1 MKDLTQY
8 INESKT
14 NAIHPVVE
22 AKGEY
27 KIYFPTP
34 GAFAIYCCELLGQI
48 SDGYWE
54 NSRPYNHWKW
64 VMNTEAEIADGKEG
78 YTGPKH
84 RIKYPTEWLRRYVKK
99 ALKGNGG
106 DYNWTVRVFKYGK
119 LGNVTPV
126 NILKDI
132 EGDYDAWRS
141 IAESLPEEE
150 VDNAGLKEKYLS
162 GSDYRKKYWDEAG
175 NKYFTDAILKK
186 YYESSY
192 DLGDFEDDLDAADAA
207 MNTQINE

>member
-1 MKDLTQY
+1 
-8 INESKT
+8 
-14 NAIHPVVE
+14 
-22 AKGEY
+22 
-27 KIYFPTP
+27 
-34 GAFAIYCCELLGQI
+34 
-48 SDGYWE
+48 
-54 NSRPYNHWKW
+54 
-64 VMNTEAEIADGKEG
+64 MNTEAEIADGKEG

-84 RIKYPTEWLRRYVKK
+84 RIKYSTEWLRRYVKK
-99 ALKGNGG
+99 AIKGNGG

-141 IAESLPEEE
+141 IAESLPEKE

-162 GSDYRKKYWDEAG
+162 GSDYRKKYWVEAG
-175 NKYFTDAILKK
+175 DKYFTDAILKK

-192 DLGDFEDDLDAADAA
+192 DFVDFEDDLDAADAA